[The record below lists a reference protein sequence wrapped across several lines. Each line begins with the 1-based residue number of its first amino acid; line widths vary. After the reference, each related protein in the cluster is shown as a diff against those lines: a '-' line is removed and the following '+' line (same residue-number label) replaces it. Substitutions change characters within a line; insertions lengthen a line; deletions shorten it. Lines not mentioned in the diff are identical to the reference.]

1 MSESSDDGDYAFEN
15 PGVPGAASS
24 IRYPVHDCAEFEDAE
39 TLRHLILRPV
49 EDSDDEDDEAHD
61 PAAAIRNQ
69 SHGHDHDEDDDSVEE
84 SAASGSS
91 SSDEAASP
99 AAVAAHAAAI
109 GHSPQPLPAKI
120 IDPMLAKDDEAPEI
134 PNTDTPSD
142 NNNETEKVNGKT
154 DAVAQD
160 ETTPGSKASVE
171 KSPEKDDSMEID
183 GNEEPEDAE
192 KGENGDSN
200 HEENDVPINSTQPT
214 TTRYYCPYN
223 LNERDSDE
231 NTPLHVAIHARRLEN
246 VKVLLEAG
254 ASVHK
259 RSDGSPPLHAAI
271 SVGSVSQHA
280 DFAYECVKVLD
291 EHDADLAGKDDSLQ
305 TPLYLACMYNLPR
318 IVSYLLS
325 REAGKATLNTKADRS
340 QGRAL
345 HASAKF
351 NTATNTTR
359 KVAAAAASAHARA
372 AQQQQH
378 HHPDGSVASG
388 MHHIPGFP
396 GKQAD
401 RQNMAAAAASSSVGV
416 LGETSESTT
425 LILLKTEDVEID
437 AQNSVGQTPLHVA
450 CSRGNWN
457 AVRELL
463 NAGASPDTADRR
475 GYTPGQFAHKRGVV
489 IPNDLLETLGGP
501 PSSGIV
507 PPPRDLIVDPD
518 SNTLLITHE
527 LCILHRTCP
536 PIRRD
541 SASEPP
547 PENVRRLQVLVD
559 PETGILR
566 TGEFSKCNWQGE
578 ARRAALVDVLKVN
591 YISSSL
597 CESNQN

>member
-1 MSESSDDGDYAFEN
+1 MLAVKKHSPPKTEKSPDKTNAIKVN
-15 PGVPGAASS
+15 GAATS
-24 IRYPVHDCAEFEDAE
+24 VGADAE
-39 TLRHLILRPV
+39 T
-49 EDSDDEDDEAHD
+49 
-61 PAAAIRNQ
+61 
-69 SHGHDHDEDDDSVEE
+69 
-84 SAASGSS
+84 
-91 SSDEAASP
+91 
-99 AAVAAHAAAI
+99 
-109 GHSPQPLPAKI
+109 
-120 IDPMLAKDDEAPEI
+120 
-134 PNTDTPSD
+134 TP
-142 NNNETEKVNGKT
+142 
-154 DAVAQD
+154 
-160 ETTPGSKASVE
+160 PGSKASAPQNLE
-171 KSPEKDDSMEID
+171 KSESMDVDDDDEVEHAVQGGRGDTSDSDDEEK
-183 GNEEPEDAE
+183 PPQA
-192 KGENGDSN
+192 KK
-200 HEENDVPINSTQPT
+200 V
-214 TTRYYCPYN
+214 RYYCPYN

-259 RSDGSPPLHAAI
+259 KCDGSPPLHAAI
-271 SVGSVSQHA
+271 SIGSVPQHA
-280 DFAYECVKVLD
+280 DFAYECVKLLD
-291 EHDADLAGKDDSLQ
+291 EHDADLAAKDDSLH

-325 REAGKATLNTKADRS
+325 KEAGKSTLNVRADRS

-351 NTATNTTR
+351 NTATNTPR
-359 KVAAAAASAHARA
+359 KVAASAHART
-372 AQQQQH
+372 AQQL
-378 HHPDGSVASG
+378 HHPDGSVANA

-401 RQNMAAAAASSSVGV
+401 RQMIAAAAAAAGAA
-416 LGETSESTT
+416 GEANETT
-425 LILLKTEDVEID
+425 TQILLKMEGIEID

-463 NAGASPDTADRR
+463 DAGANPDTADRR

-536 PIRRD
+536 QIRRD
-541 SASEPP
+541 SPVEPP

-559 PETGILR
+559 QDTGILR

-578 ARRAALVDVLKVN
+578 ARRAALVDVFKVRKAA
-591 YISSSL
+591 IRS
-597 CESNQN
+597 

>member
-1 MSESSDDGDYAFEN
+1 MRKE
-15 PGVPGAASS
+15 
-24 IRYPVHDCAEFEDAE
+24 
-39 TLRHLILRPV
+39 L
-49 EDSDDEDDEAHD
+49 
-61 PAAAIRNQ
+61 
-69 SHGHDHDEDDDSVEE
+69 HGHHEDDDSV
-84 SAASGSS
+84 ASSQAS
-91 SSDEAASP
+91 SSDEGASP

-109 GHSPQPLPAKI
+109 GQSPQPLPQKI
-120 IDPMLAKDDEAPEI
+120 IDPLDTPGI
-134 PNTDTPSD
+134 PNTPSG
-142 NNNETEKVNGKT
+142 KVNG
-154 DAVAQD
+154 DAEEESQHDA
-160 ETTPGSKASVE
+160 TPGSKASEEPSLE
-171 KSPEKDDSMEID
+171 KTDSMEVD
-183 GNEEPEDAE
+183 GDQEAE
-192 KGENGDSN
+192 HDEAEGST
-200 HEENDVPINSTQPT
+200 NSPVKSPRPT
-214 TTRYYCPYN
+214 KTRYYCPYN
-223 LNERDSDE
+223 LNERDMDE

-259 RSDGSPPLHAAI
+259 KCDGSPPLHSAI
-271 SVGSVSQHA
+271 SLGAVPRHA
-280 DFAYECVKVLD
+280 DFAYECVKILD
-291 EHDADLAGKDDSLQ
+291 EHDADLAGKDESLH

-318 IVSYLLS
+318 IVSYLVS
-325 REAGKATLNTKADRS
+325 REAGKSTLNTKADRS

-359 KVAAAAASAHARA
+359 KVAAAAASAHARV
-372 AQQQQH
+372 AQQL
-378 HHPDGSVASG
+378 HHPDGSVANA

-401 RQNMAAAAASSSVGV
+401 RQASVAAASSAGAD
-416 LGETSESTT
+416 GGTNESTT
-425 LILLKTEDVEID
+425 GILLKTEGIDVD
-437 AQNSVGQTPLHVA
+437 ALNSVGQTPLHVA

-463 NAGASPDTADRR
+463 DAGARPDTADRR
-475 GYTPGQFAHKRGVV
+475 GFTPGQFAHKRGVV

-541 SASEPP
+541 TTVEPP

-566 TGEFSKCNWQGE
+566 TGEFTKCNWQGE
-578 ARRAALVDVLKVN
+578 ARRAALVDVLKVS
-591 YISSSL
+591 YL
-597 CESNQN
+597 A